1 MPETRIKLTED
12 LMCLV
17 ILSVSERTG
26 NMVNKKQLNMIE
38 SILTKRAL
46 SLGLL
51 DEASYINY
59 FKKHQE
65 EEIEHLISIF
75 TTHHSFFF
83 REFEQFE
90 YLKSNILPNL
100 VEQIKNSGRKKIRIW
115 SAACSNGQE
124 AYSLFMYIDQ
134 YVKNNNFDL
143 EIEVLGTDID
153 RVSVKFASNGVYTWD
168 EVKEIPL
175 LYLSKYWTRG
185 TGEISKFAKLKESV
199 RKHFIFKPLNLM
211 ETQTFQ
217 NLGKFDIIFCRNVL
231 AYFKKSDIETISDA
245 FAGTLNSEGYLF
257 VGPSE
262 ILPRSPN
269 GMIKKSPSIYGTEKT
284 PNSDQILE
292 KRKMPVRVFCVDDSP
307 SILKIL
313 EAILTTDNGFE
324 IVATATNGAE
334 AAKKIKDGLMFD
346 IMTLDIH
353 MPELDGIDYL
363 EKHYTTAH
371 PPIVVLAS
379 AARDSRDLALK
390 ALSLGAKDYIEKP
403 GFNNL
408 ALRANEIR
416 TKLKTFID
424 KKEKMS
430 TSKTDLELDEKSLI
444 LSTSLNSSQAAQ
456 VIFVDENANKFLT
469 EILTD
474 KYVAGIP
481 TIVVNT
487 QFNKDNDPLL
497 IKLNAIPSLASK
509 IRPLDL
515 RPLQTNFYYTD
526 IDDFEKYGPS
536 ALENRK
542 FCYMFLTNLSRSQWN
557 QCPRRNLQKILI
569 LENLDRSVFS
579 GYLPMLFISPA
590 SSFAYIAKEFL
601 LQALQKT
608 A

>member
-1 MPETRIKLTED
+1 MPETRIKLTEE
-12 LMCLV
+12 LISIV
-17 ILSVSERTG
+17 VSSVSERTG
-26 NMVNKKQLNMIE
+26 NIVSKKQLNMIE
-38 SILTKRAL
+38 SRLTERAM

-59 FKKHQE
+59 FKKHHE

-75 TTHHSFFF
+75 TIYHSFFF
-83 REFEQFE
+83 YEFGQFE

-100 VEQIKNSGRKKIRIW
+100 VEQIRKSGRKKIRIW

-124 AYSLFMYIDQ
+124 AYSLYMYIDQ
-134 YVKNNNFDL
+134 YLKNNNFDL
-143 EIEVLGTDID
+143 ETEIVGTDID
-153 RVSVKFASNGVYTWD
+153 KVCVKFASNGVYSW
-168 EVKEIPL
+168 EESKEIPL

-199 RKHFIFKPLNLM
+199 RKHCIFKPLNLM
-211 ETQTFQ
+211 ETQAFQ
-217 NLGKFDIIFCRNVL
+217 SLGKFDIVFCRN
-231 AYFKKSDIETISDA
+231 AFINFKKSDIETISDA
-245 FAGTLNSEGYLF
+245 LAGALTPEGYLV

-262 ILPRSPN
+262 VLPRNPQ
-269 GMIKKSPSIYGTEKT
+269 GMIKKSPSVFSTEKT
-284 PNSDQILE
+284 PHSDQTFE
-292 KRKMPVRVFCVDDSP
+292 KQKMPVRVFCVDDSP

-313 EAILTTDNGFE
+313 GAILTTDNDFK

-334 AAKKIKDGLMFD
+334 AAKKIKDGLIFD

-353 MPELDGIDYL
+353 MPELDGIGYL

-371 PPIVVLAS
+371 PPIIMLTS
-379 AARDSRDLALK
+379 TARESRDLALK

-408 ALRANEIR
+408 ALKANELR
-416 TKLKTFID
+416 AKLKTFAD
-424 KKEKMS
+424 TNEKLA

-444 LSTSLNSSQAAQ
+444 LSTSLNSDQAAQ
-456 VIFVDENANKFLT
+456 VIFVDESTNKFLT

-474 KYVAGIP
+474 KYVSGIP

-487 QFNKDNDPLL
+487 QFSKDNDPLL
-497 IKLNAIPSLASK
+497 MKLNLIPSLASK

-526 IDDFEKYGPS
+526 VDDFEKYGPS

-542 FCYMFLTNLSRSQWN
+542 FCYMFLTNISRSQWN
-557 QCPRRNLQKILI
+557 QCPRRNLQKILV
-569 LENLDRSVFS
+569 LEDLDRGVFS
-579 GYLPMLFISPA
+579 GYLSMLFISPS
-590 SSFAYIAKEFL
+590 SSFAYIAKKFL
-601 LQALQKT
+601 VQAVQKT